1 MLGSEEAP
9 GAEEETDEHD
19 RETLHRL
26 CPTYAKDINSPLR
39 HVRTRIYFTS
49 ESHVHSLINVL
60 RFCHLG
66 ECLGNCLTMVTWLRI
81 LGQIMHVHPAR
92 FGGACDLAGQCAA
105 LLEPDLW
112 WHRCSCWPRWCTYL
126 HFTTVDVHESLV
138 NMLCFCHLGKL
149 TLLSVTISVRSAQIM
164 HKLRLKTFAWTL

>member
-1 MLGSEEAP
+1 MPQSQQTQASYRCLVGDTRRFSFRASCTLLPCCSHSVGQQRSLSELQQTRCKAYCSTHLVEQAVADTAGKVFGFSEEALVNQGRQEAQRLLRLSCHHSAGEVLGSEEAP

-66 ECLGNCLTMVTWLRI
+66 E
-81 LGQIMHVHPAR
+81 
-92 FGGACDLAGQCAA
+92 
-105 LLEPDLW
+105 
-112 WHRCSCWPRWCTYL
+112 
-126 HFTTVDVHESLV
+126 
-138 NMLCFCHLGKL
+138 
-149 TLLSVTISVRSAQIM
+149 
-164 HKLRLKTFAWTL
+164 

>member
-1 MLGSEEAP
+1 MSRSRTAGEVLGSEEAP

-66 ECLGNCLTMVTWLRI
+66 EFW
-81 LGQIMHVHPAR
+81 
-92 FGGACDLAGQCAA
+92 
-105 LLEPDLW
+105 
-112 WHRCSCWPRWCTYL
+112 
-126 HFTTVDVHESLV
+126 V
-138 NMLCFCHLGKL
+138 NF
-149 TLLSVTISVRSAQIM
+149 
-164 HKLRLKTFAWTL
+164 